1 MGESLV
7 EPLLEKLL
15 LGITLSKAEHA
26 QLFNSVYEYCRKCI
40 IESGQIGYGLL
51 MNLKRLLEKHV
62 ESLKNNHSSIVVPTP
77 HPVPYIKKSLFR
89 DLTSLYLR

>member
-7 EPLLEKLL
+7 ESLLEKLL

-40 IESGQIGYGLL
+40 IESGQIGYELL
-51 MNLKRLLEKHV
+51 MRLKRLLEKRV
-62 ESLKNNHSSIVVPTP
+62 ESLKNVSFISLSVKKFQYIHSCC
-77 HPVPYIKKSLFR
+77 
-89 DLTSLYLR
+89 YLSYE